1 MIGTASG
8 PGEHIIVLGHEP
20 QPPALGSWPR
30 LAPGTTRSQDVCGMR
45 TAHSN
50 HIKPLNVVD
59 QSQEAGGLR
68 LAVSRVRWVTLRL
81 PLHSQDRTGPAGP
94 VHRRTAGTAD
104 PSGTRSDQH
113 PQGV

>member
-8 PGEHIIVLGHEP
+8 PGEHIIELGHEP

-30 LAPGTTRSQDVCGMR
+30 LAPGTTRSQDVRGMH

-50 HIKPLNVVD
+50 HVKPLNVVD

-81 PLHSQDRTGPAGP
+81 PLHSQDRTGVASPCTAP
-94 VHRRTAGTAD
+94 PAGTAG
-104 PSGTRSDQH
+104 PL
-113 PQGV
+113 